1 MKGKEMNI
9 NEWNMK
15 KQTHRKCIGMEWT
28 WLAIQAPSFF
38 TFPSWV
44 LSCIVPFLFFL
55 NWYWLHSKSIVV
67 HISAT
72 WCHHVVILHR
82 AGSQSELQHLSLPT
96 LWKSCATMAEAS
108 VASGR
113 CLALTMQDGD
123 HLRSIGTT
131 VIFGIC
137 ATQPSHS
144 IPGSFQCDDLV
155 FGVFLTARPL
165 SSQCRWQP
173 WRFEESMM
181 LQTLEVPMFCTPLKR
196 LKGIGNILP
205 HGWGPQGR
213 VSAITSKRLESSE
226 RGTKGRPPE
235 AVPGKFGPR
244 DTGTCRNI
252 ATSPWIS
259 PSWIWNWWH
268 LFRASSLLLRQIQT
282 WARARVQLYTLAAQ
296 DLRIFSRLP
305 IKAAVGELSV
315 LGCRAPQPREGNLAT
330 CQGLEHVNNF
340 KTLIDL
346 YVCWISSGYLQLL
359 SVPIFRYWTALLKTY
374 FHSILLLYAY
384 MGRV

>member
-1 MKGKEMNI
+1 
-9 NEWNMK
+9 
-15 KQTHRKCIGMEWT
+15 
-28 WLAIQAPSFF
+28 
-38 TFPSWV
+38 
-44 LSCIVPFLFFL
+44 
-55 NWYWLHSKSIVV
+55 
-67 HISAT
+67 
-72 WCHHVVILHR
+72 
-82 AGSQSELQHLSLPT
+82 
-96 LWKSCATMAEAS
+96 
-108 VASGR
+108 
-113 CLALTMQDGD
+113 
-123 HLRSIGTT
+123 
-131 VIFGIC
+131 
-137 ATQPSHS
+137 
-144 IPGSFQCDDLV
+144 
-155 FGVFLTARPL
+155 
-165 SSQCRWQP
+165 
-173 WRFEESMM
+173 MM
-181 LQTLEVPMFCTPLKR
+181 LQTLEVPMFCTPLK
-196 LKGIGNILP
+196 GIGNFFP

-296 DLRIFSRLP
+296 DLRIFALLA

-374 FHSILLLYAY
+374 FHSILLLFPTWGECKSTGNVHPYVRILAERTWKGGCHLTSLVTT
-384 MGRV
+384 GRTIRRRRSQWCIGFICFTLKHLSNSPLNWYGI